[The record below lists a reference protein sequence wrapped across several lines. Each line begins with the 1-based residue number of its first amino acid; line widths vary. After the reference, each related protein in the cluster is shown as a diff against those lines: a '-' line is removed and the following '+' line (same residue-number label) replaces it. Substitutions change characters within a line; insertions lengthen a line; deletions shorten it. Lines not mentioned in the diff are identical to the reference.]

1 MIDLQ
6 KVTTATREEYN
17 RFYQSANDTAK
28 ALGVTT
34 EEVISQTA
42 EWARL
47 GYAMQDAAK
56 LAENS
61 AIFEAISPDMDITQ
75 ATDGLV
81 SIIKAYDLDVEDSLD
96 GIISKVNEVG
106 NKFAVSNGDIVEAMT
121 RSSAAMAAANNTFE
135 ETVALATAAI
145 EITRDA
151 ATVGNGLKTLSMR
164 IRGYDE
170 ETEEYSADVS
180 ELTGTIADLTKVAS
194 NNNRGIS
201 LFEADD
207 PETYRST
214 YDILS
219 DIADIWDEL
228 TDKNRANLL
237 EALFGKRQAQIGA
250 AILSNFDQARSAIVK
265 MEESAGS
272 AGREM
277 DKITQSLDYKL
288 NALKETWVGV
298 AQNLFQTD
306 GMKLVVDALN
316 LVSNGIDQLT
326 EKLGLF
332 GTIGL
337 VGAIALIYKFRAE
350 MNMLQSTVLPVTE
363 AIRASGVVMDG
374 SATSVQYYA
383 TKLME
388 LDKFQRAAAMSA
400 LGLTAEQ
407 KKQVMTMTNL
417 IIPWVSNLNFELN
430 YADVSRVEFDVPR
443 HSDGKINPVYHLLT
457 SYKMLFTEQLGI
469 YILQRPAT
477 SGDGVS
483 EVKHITGYSIEQLF
497 EKKKLYL
504 EEGTYNFWNPVQP
517 EDTILGRILE
527 LDTTWSIGYVDPK
540 LIGCYRTFDE
550 YDSDALSFCY
560 GSAMEKYN
568 CTIVF
573 DVYARTISAYDAGK
587 SRGTVPIYLSY
598 QNLVDAVDLEELTD
612 DMVTKLHLYGSDDL
626 SIRDVNPIGT
636 DYMVNLSY
644 FISNGDFDVIAE
656 GSTVT
661 LAERVKSWN
670 AAIKSNQTH
679 YTNLVAARASRT
691 AQRLAEEATLASL
704 KGDLEV
710 LTTQQSVIIQAM
722 ALESTAAGKTSQQ
735 QQLTEINEKI
745 SAKNSEIEAQE
756 TVIANL
762 QAEIDRYTT
771 DIQGVVEQLS
781 ISKYFTK
788 AEQKILNHYLI
799 EGEAAEET
807 FVATD
812 VDTSASGAISTLQG
826 EVTLTGADIAQASLN
841 GKSMY
846 AIAGGVLK
854 IASAKLT
861 ADIVRGTLEVNPS
874 TNEYVLT
881 VYMGSTTFD
890 EHSFPSGLVTASGIL
905 SQFSS
910 DISPVSQDGVTENKG
925 TQISFEAGT
934 SKLFF
939 TVNVNE
945 YQKYS
950 VAQELYAFG
959 EELLDEWAW
968 PVYEFSIDTA
978 NFLFQKEFEPFKNK
992 LEFGKSIYLNVGDG
1006 GVIEPK
1012 LIGVALDF
1020 ENPEKLTLTF
1030 SNRFQKRDVVAN
1042 WLSEVNKV
1050 SASSRSFD
1058 TSKYLYNRTANKTT
1072 QVSQFMENA
1081 LNAAVN
1087 TIIGAS
1093 NQSVVINGAGIQ
1105 VGGDSKYQLRIV
1117 DNMIAMTDDGWK
1129 TAKLGIGRFYSDAK
1143 TGLKDDKGNDIL
1155 IGETWGINTELLA
1168 GSLIIGNNL
1177 VLENANDNGVMQ
1189 FKVDATGAWLYNAS
1203 YIMQHDDG
1211 GLMIF
1216 DPKYGIV
1223 AGNKLLFNT
1232 NGTTVTPEFI
1242 DDWGDIKFD
1251 ADGMPENANF
1261 YLDLRDG
1268 SAYFRG
1274 RIKADS
1280 GSIGGWELAENELHC
1295 GSNSTFVALNSS
1307 KDTNSLYA
1315 IWAGATKPENAK
1327 FWVKRDGTLHARDG
1341 EFSGTLSASRLSGN
1355 LTADPQS
1362 GGWLKGCGIDVNNGA
1377 FYVDPSGNVTMK
1389 GSINMADGSIT
1400 WGSGNSPCLVLY
1412 CSIAAS
1418 PPTGSYNSYPS
1429 RGSTSWH
1436 KSIND
1441 GDLYASYTYD
1451 GGVTWTSAI
1460 KIRGEDGQNGKDGQD
1475 GMDGSDATVNERNV
1489 FNVLTNGGTKFGVF
1503 SDSSTRKLYINA
1515 SYIRAGQI
1523 DADLITL
1530 GSEYGG
1536 FCCARGSDG
1545 VSFTYGAKMYGSDD
1559 EYYFIATNKGV
1570 RMQAPDHGFTITNNG
1585 LFADEEISV
1594 GSDRRLKQAIE
1605 YRMDKYEN
1613 FFMKLKP
1620 AQYQLKAGKSK
1631 RLHTGFIAQDVERAL
1646 LESGLTTN
1654 DFAGLTITPV
1664 QEVNPKDGID
1674 DVFYRLRYGEFIS
1687 LNTYMIQT
1695 LYLRG
1700 N

>member
-1 MIDLQ
+1 MTKLNTSDDKNKLLALQGQLSVLNNQRAALEAQLVLYADIIQYAKQATALEQSRLLNGTQLVYTQMELADKARDYDVAMQSIPSTIADLQTKFSQVVAPTENLVQNMRLLRETAAQYGADMGDREKVATYERLQSLIGACSKEMSELLRVQRGDINDFKFTQNLEKAKADLETVGRTWSALKQDPGLNAQFQQLSENLKRVDNQMDLRKWTAQFSTFKSEVKAAGKNMQSLSDILKNNVGKVLQWVSATTLLFRAFRLLRSALTTIVDLDTAMIDLQ
-6 KVTTATREEYN
+6 KVTTATREEYD
-17 RFYQSANDTAK
+17 RFY
-28 ALGVTT
+28 
-34 EEVISQTA
+34 
-42 EWARL
+42 
-47 GYAMQDAAK
+47 
-56 LAENS
+56 
-61 AIFEAISPDMDITQ
+61 
-75 ATDGLV
+75 
-81 SIIKAYDLDVEDSLD
+81 
-96 GIISKVNEVG
+96 
-106 NKFAVSNGDIVEAMT
+106 
-121 RSSAAMAAANNTFE
+121 
-135 ETVALATAAI
+135 
-145 EITRDA
+145 
-151 ATVGNGLKTLSMR
+151 
-164 IRGYDE
+164 
-170 ETEEYSADVS
+170 
-180 ELTGTIADLTKVAS
+180 
-194 NNNRGIS
+194 
-201 LFEADD
+201 
-207 PETYRST
+207 
-214 YDILS
+214 
-219 DIADIWDEL
+219 
-228 TDKNRANLL
+228 
-237 EALFGKRQAQIGA
+237 
-250 AILSNFDQARSAIVK
+250 
-265 MEESAGS
+265 
-272 AGREM
+272 
-277 DKITQSLDYKL
+277 
-288 NALKETWVGV
+288 
-298 AQNLFQTD
+298 
-306 GMKLVVDALN
+306 
-316 LVSNGIDQLT
+316 
-326 EKLGLF
+326 
-332 GTIGL
+332 
-337 VGAIALIYKFRAE
+337 
-350 MNMLQSTVLPVTE
+350 
-363 AIRASGVVMDG
+363 
-374 SATSVQYYA
+374 
-383 TKLME
+383 
-388 LDKFQRAAAMSA
+388 
-400 LGLTAEQ
+400 
-407 KKQVMTMTNL
+407 
-417 IIPWVSNLNFELN
+417 
-430 YADVSRVEFDVPR
+430 
-443 HSDGKINPVYHLLT
+443 H
-457 SYKMLFTEQLGI
+457 
-469 YILQRPAT
+469 
-477 SGDGVS
+477 
-483 EVKHITGYSIEQLF
+483 
-497 EKKKLYL
+497 
-504 EEGTYNFWNPVQP
+504 
-517 EDTILGRILE
+517 
-527 LDTTWSIGYVDPK
+527 
-540 LIGCYRTFDE
+540 
-550 YDSDALSFCY
+550 
-560 GSAMEKYN
+560 
-568 CTIVF
+568 
-573 DVYARTISAYDAGK
+573 
-587 SRGTVPIYLSY
+587 
-598 QNLVDAVDLEELTD
+598 
-612 DMVTKLHLYGSDDL
+612 
-626 SIRDVNPIGT
+626 
-636 DYMVNLSY
+636 
-644 FISNGDFDVIAE
+644 
-656 GSTVT
+656 
-661 LAERVKSWN
+661 
-670 AAIKSNQTH
+670 
-679 YTNLVAARASRT
+679 
-691 AQRLAEEATLASL
+691 
-704 KGDLEV
+704 
-710 LTTQQSVIIQAM
+710 IQAM

-1412 CSIAAS
+1412 CSVAAS

-1620 AQYQLKAGKSK
+1620 TQYQLKAGKSK

-1695 LYLRG
+1695 LYRRISELEEKIKSL
-1700 N
+1700 

>member
-1 MIDLQ
+1 M
-6 KVTTATREEYN
+6 
-17 RFYQSANDTAK
+17 
-28 ALGVTT
+28 
-34 EEVISQTA
+34 
-42 EWARL
+42 
-47 GYAMQDAAK
+47 
-56 LAENS
+56 
-61 AIFEAISPDMDITQ
+61 
-75 ATDGLV
+75 
-81 SIIKAYDLDVEDSLD
+81 
-96 GIISKVNEVG
+96 
-106 NKFAVSNGDIVEAMT
+106 
-121 RSSAAMAAANNTFE
+121 
-135 ETVALATAAI
+135 
-145 EITRDA
+145 
-151 ATVGNGLKTLSMR
+151 
-164 IRGYDE
+164 
-170 ETEEYSADVS
+170 
-180 ELTGTIADLTKVAS
+180 
-194 NNNRGIS
+194 
-201 LFEADD
+201 
-207 PETYRST
+207 
-214 YDILS
+214 
-219 DIADIWDEL
+219 
-228 TDKNRANLL
+228 
-237 EALFGKRQAQIGA
+237 
-250 AILSNFDQARSAIVK
+250 
-265 MEESAGS
+265 
-272 AGREM
+272 
-277 DKITQSLDYKL
+277 
-288 NALKETWVGV
+288 
-298 AQNLFQTD
+298 
-306 GMKLVVDALN
+306 
-316 LVSNGIDQLT
+316 
-326 EKLGLF
+326 
-332 GTIGL
+332 
-337 VGAIALIYKFRAE
+337 
-350 MNMLQSTVLPVTE
+350 
-363 AIRASGVVMDG
+363 
-374 SATSVQYYA
+374 
-383 TKLME
+383 
-388 LDKFQRAAAMSA
+388 
-400 LGLTAEQ
+400 
-407 KKQVMTMTNL
+407 
-417 IIPWVSNLNFELN
+417 
-430 YADVSRVEFDVPR
+430 
-443 HSDGKINPVYHLLT
+443 
-457 SYKMLFTEQLGI
+457 
-469 YILQRPAT
+469 
-477 SGDGVS
+477 
-483 EVKHITGYSIEQLF
+483 
-497 EKKKLYL
+497 

-1515 SYIRAGQI
+1515 NYIRAGQI

-1530 GSEYGG
+1530 GSDYGG

-1695 LYLRG
+1695 LYRRISELEEKIKSL
-1700 N
+1700 

>member
-1 MIDLQ
+1 MYLDYSKLEASQIKQPTLRLQ
-6 KVTTATREEYN
+6 TLAGKE
-17 RFYQSANDTAK
+17 
-28 ALGVTT
+28 LGV
-34 EEVISQTA
+34 
-42 EWARL
+42 
-47 GYAMQDAAK
+47 
-56 LAENS
+56 
-61 AIFEAISPDMDITQ
+61 
-75 ATDGLV
+75 
-81 SIIKAYDLDVEDSLD
+81 
-96 GIISKVNEVG
+96 
-106 NKFAVSNGDIVEAMT
+106 
-121 RSSAAMAAANNTFE
+121 
-135 ETVALATAAI
+135 
-145 EITRDA
+145 
-151 ATVGNGLKTLSMR
+151 
-164 IRGYDE
+164 
-170 ETEEYSADVS
+170 
-180 ELTGTIADLTKVAS
+180 
-194 NNNRGIS
+194 
-201 LFEADD
+201 
-207 PETYRST
+207 
-214 YDILS
+214 
-219 DIADIWDEL
+219 
-228 TDKNRANLL
+228 
-237 EALFGKRQAQIGA
+237 
-250 AILSNFDQARSAIVK
+250 
-265 MEESAGS
+265 
-272 AGREM
+272 
-277 DKITQSLDYKL
+277 
-288 NALKETWVGV
+288 
-298 AQNLFQTD
+298 
-306 GMKLVVDALN
+306 
-316 LVSNGIDQLT
+316 
-326 EKLGLF
+326 
-332 GTIGL
+332 
-337 VGAIALIYKFRAE
+337 
-350 MNMLQSTVLPVTE
+350 
-363 AIRASGVVMDG
+363 
-374 SATSVQYYA
+374 
-383 TKLME
+383 
-388 LDKFQRAAAMSA
+388 
-400 LGLTAEQ
+400 
-407 KKQVMTMTNL
+407 
-417 IIPWVSNLNFELN
+417 IPWVSNLNFELN

-527 LDTTWSIGYVDPK
+527 LDTTWNIGYVDPK

-861 ADIVRGTLEVNPS
+861 ADIVRGTVEVNPS

-1412 CSIAAS
+1412 CSVAAS
-1418 PPTGSYNSYPS
+1418 PPTGSYNS
-1429 RGSTSWH
+1429 
-1436 KSIND
+1436 
-1441 GDLYASYTYD
+1441 
-1451 GGVTWTSAI
+1451 
-1460 KIRGEDGQNGKDGQD
+1460 
-1475 GMDGSDATVNERNV
+1475 
-1489 FNVLTNGGTKFGVF
+1489 
-1503 SDSSTRKLYINA
+1503 
-1515 SYIRAGQI
+1515 
-1523 DADLITL
+1523 
-1530 GSEYGG
+1530 
-1536 FCCARGSDG
+1536 
-1545 VSFTYGAKMYGSDD
+1545 
-1559 EYYFIATNKGV
+1559 
-1570 RMQAPDHGFTITNNG
+1570 
-1585 LFADEEISV
+1585 
-1594 GSDRRLKQAIE
+1594 
-1605 YRMDKYEN
+1605 
-1613 FFMKLKP
+1613 
-1620 AQYQLKAGKSK
+1620 
-1631 RLHTGFIAQDVERAL
+1631 
-1646 LESGLTTN
+1646 
-1654 DFAGLTITPV
+1654 
-1664 QEVNPKDGID
+1664 
-1674 DVFYRLRYGEFIS
+1674 
-1687 LNTYMIQT
+1687 
-1695 LYLRG
+1695 
-1700 N
+1700 